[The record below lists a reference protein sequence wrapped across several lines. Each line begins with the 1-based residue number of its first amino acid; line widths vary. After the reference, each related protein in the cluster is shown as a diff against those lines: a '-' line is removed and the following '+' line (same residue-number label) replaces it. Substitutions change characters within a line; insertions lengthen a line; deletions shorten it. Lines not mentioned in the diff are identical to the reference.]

1 MTVKRFIIFILL
13 WSILPLMAVS
23 DLGGIVGF
31 ILIWVVIMFAIP
43 VMAFVQLV
51 GPESIWAKVVP
62 ATIGG
67 LIAAFILYALLKQI
81 IGTIIAFSRKDMMR
95 ARRKFVY
102 GYAMATCIATSL
114 LCLFSLA
121 RQWP

>member
-1 MTVKRFIIFILL
+1 
-13 WSILPLMAVS
+13 MAVS

-51 GPESIWAKVVP
+51 GPESIWAKGVP
-62 ATIGG
+62 MAIGG
-67 LIAAFILYALLKQI
+67 LIAAAITYAILNQI
-81 IGTIIAFSRKDMMR
+81 VGAILSFFKKDMTG
-95 ARRKFVY
+95 ARRQFAY
-102 GYAMATCIATSL
+102 GYAMIACVATPL
-114 LCLFSLA
+114 LCLESLA